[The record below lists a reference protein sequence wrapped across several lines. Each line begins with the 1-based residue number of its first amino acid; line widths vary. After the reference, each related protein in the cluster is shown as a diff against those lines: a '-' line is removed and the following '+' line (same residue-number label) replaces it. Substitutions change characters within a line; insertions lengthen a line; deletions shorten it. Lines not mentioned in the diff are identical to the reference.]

1 MQFVGLKRREF
12 ITLLGSASIAWPL
25 AARAQR
31 PERVR
36 RIGVLMGAFA
46 STNPEGQTALAAFLD
61 TLQGRGWTP
70 GGNAQIDI
78 RWMGDHLEQGK
89 TYAAELVDLAPDVI
103 FVSSSVGTDLLSHV
117 TSTIPIV
124 FAQVVDPVG
133 NGWVKSLAQPGGNVT
148 GFALWEPEI
157 GGKWLE
163 LIKEIAPHVS
173 RVAVLLYSK
182 NAAYARY
189 VQGIEATAPQVAV
202 KVTASGVGDASEI
215 EPAIAAFAGQ
225 ANSGLIVVPSPLTNS
240 SHGLITELAARHR
253 LPAVYPYRLYVTSGG
268 LIAYGPDPTDWYRQ
282 AASYVD
288 RILRG
293 EKPADLPVQQPTK
306 FELVI
311 NMKTAKALGLDVPV
325 HLQQLADEV
334 IE

>member
-1 MQFVGLKRREF
+1 M
-12 ITLLGSASIAWPL
+12 I
-25 AARAQR
+25 
-31 PERVR
+31 
-36 RIGVLMGAFA
+36 
-46 STNPEGQTALAAFLD
+46 
-61 TLQGRGWTP
+61 
-70 GGNAQIDI
+70 
-78 RWMGDHLEQGK
+78 HLEQGK

-103 FVSSSVGTDLLSHV
+103 FVSSSVATDLLSHL

-133 NGWVKSLAQPGGNVT
+133 NGWVKSLARPGGNVT

-173 RVAVLLYSK
+173 RVAVLFYSK
-182 NAAYARY
+182 NVAYARY
-189 VQGIEATAPQVAV
+189 VQGVEATAPQVAV
-202 KVTASGVGDASEI
+202 KVIASGVGDASEI

-225 ANSGLIVVPSPLTNS
+225 ANGGLIVVPSPLTNTN
-240 SHGLITELAARHR
+240 HGLITELAARHR

-268 LIAYGPDPTDWYRQ
+268 LIAYGPEPTDWYRQ

-293 EKPADLPVQQPTK
+293 EKPADLPIQQPTK
-306 FELVI
+306 FELGI
-311 NMKTAKALGLDVPV
+311 NLKTAKTLGLTVPPA
-325 HLQQLADEV
+325 LLARADEV